1 MPWCFFRR
9 GRRLLWDYCD
19 VTECPVPT
27 GQFES
32 FKQLSDCE
40 CDPNSCCLHA
50 CTFQVWRQLVLSL
63 QALILLLQSPNQQ
76 NLNLQPLS
84 LQHLNPQQS
93 PSQRLPNPQQL
104 SSPPRLHNLLLPP
117 LVLLSFRVPPL
128 HCNSFPLAASLSQKR
143 P

>member
-32 FKQLSDCE
+32 LKQLYDCE
-40 CDPNSCCLHA
+40 CDPNNCYLHA
-50 CTFQVWRQLVLSL
+50 CIFQVWCQPVLSL
-63 QALILLLQSPNQQ
+63 QAQILLLQSPNLQH
-76 NLNLQPLS
+76 LNPQRLG

-93 PSQRLPNPQQL
+93 PSQRLPNPRQL
-104 SSPPRLHNLLLPP
+104 GSPPRLHSLLLPP
-117 LVLLSFRVPPL
+117 PVLLSFRVPPF
-128 HCNSFPLAASLSQKR
+128 HHSSSPRVATLSRKG